1 MSRNEQENA
10 EFVTGAWEIS
20 SYIPFVSNYSLARKY
35 RPQGFDDVIAQEHI
49 TRTLRNALLQ
59 ERLGAAYLFCG
70 VRGTGK
76 TTCAR
81 ILAKAV
87 NCEKGPTDTPC
98 GLCPS
103 CIEITNGQGMDVLEI
118 DAASN
123 TGVDDVRTLRENV
136 RYLPT
141 RGKRRVFII
150 DEVHRLSPSA
160 FDALLK
166 TLEEPPIH
174 VLFIFA
180 TTEPLKVPDTIL
192 SRTQRFDFRRVSVDD
207 LANHLLKIAAAEDLQ
222 VQPEAAR
229 LLARKG
235 EGSVRDALSL
245 LDHAIAFAGTTVT
258 AVSVGEALGLVDN
271 TLIIRF
277 LSTVAANDSKSSL
290 AIVGT
295 LFKEGVDIEDF
306 LVESVEII
314 RLLLHSKVNNSMSA
328 ELIAHEQS
336 AALLEAVT
344 LGDLVRYAQIM
355 QETKESVDRGI
366 DEHLAM
372 DLLAI
377 RLAEL
382 KSTVS
387 LDALLDLLPEQ
398 NNRTDS
404 STSRNSVLADSPS
417 PRVTQSPQSQSPAPV
432 RATAT
437 AQPLK
442 ATAPVAPPR
451 TENLPEDPW
460 PRLLVAVRKQ
470 SPMLSS
476 QLSMAEPR
484 WEGRGLLRLQF
495 PSDQQGAYQWVQRA
509 DQSAILTKTI
519 RELFGQGSS
528 WTSDVGE
535 MMPSAP
541 DERSDVQRSP
551 QVQRLL
557 DKVDGDIVS
566 VRRSSQS

>member
-1 MSRNEQENA
+1 M
-10 EFVTGAWEIS
+10 TGTQSFS
-20 SYIPFVSNYSLARKY
+20 SYIRFVSNYSLARKY

-98 GLCPS
+98 GLCAS
-103 CIEITNGQGMDVLEI
+103 CNEITSGQGMDVLEI

-150 DEVHRLSPSA
+150 DEVHRLSGAA

-166 TLEEPPIH
+166 TLEEPPSH

-207 LANHLLKIAAAEDLQ
+207 LAGHLLKIAAAENLQ
-222 VQPEAAR
+222 LQSEAAR
-229 LLARKG
+229 LIARKG

-245 LDHAIAFAGTTVT
+245 LDHAIAFAGTTIT
-258 AVSVGEALGLVDN
+258 AETVGEALGLVDAA
-271 TLIIRF
+271 LIIRF
-277 LSTVAANDSKSSL
+277 LRTVVANDSKGSL

-314 RLLLHSKVNNSMSA
+314 RLLLHSKVNNVVSTELAGHDQAA
-328 ELIAHEQS
+328 ELFSE
-336 AALLEAVT
+336 VT
-344 LGDLVRYAQIM
+344 LGDLVRYAQIL

-398 NNRTDS
+398 NTQNEMVGSRAAVDVDKPVSRASHSAPAS
-404 STSRNSVLADSPS
+404 SQP
-417 PRVTQSPQSQSPAPV
+417 PV
-432 RATAT
+432 RSTTT
-437 AQPLK
+437 AQPIK
-442 ATAPVAPPR
+442 SVQPVAAPR
-451 TENLPEDPW
+451 MENLPEDPW
-460 PRLLVAVRKQ
+460 PRLLVAVRKH

-476 QLSMAEPR
+476 QLSMAEPQ
-484 WEGRGLLRLQF
+484 WEGRGILRLQF
-495 PSDQQGAYQWVQRA
+495 PNEQLGAYQWVQRA

-528 WTSDVGE
+528 WTSEVGE
-535 MMPSAP
+535 SLPSAP
-541 DERSDVQRSP
+541 DDRTEAQRSP
-551 QVQRLL
+551 QVLRLL
-557 DKVDGDIVS
+557 EKVDGEIVS
-566 VRRSSQS
+566 VRKSSQS